1 MSRRSRVLHILK
13 YYRPTFTGE
22 GVFMERCTA
31 FMNAE
36 APHIEHDLLVTH
48 TPEPDRKLAICSTLQ
63 SVHYL
68 VKRPLS
74 GWRHEFV
81 LLLWCI
87 RNLHRYDT
95 IHVRTHAD
103 WYFAAYLL
111 AKLMR
116 RRLILSA
123 TLDDSVP
130 VLIKQYRDRLQP
142 LARWVFRMFDGFVS
156 ISPKLQRETIS
167 CVAPEKCHLLPCGVD
182 LLPLNPALGQRTRTQ
197 LGIPPDALVL
207 IFVGGLCRRKDP
219 SFLVRH
225 MPAILR
231 RRPDAWLLLVGPNLE
246 PDYVTDIQEFLR
258 DEGITERVVFIGEVQ
273 DPHPYFDAADIM
285 TFASQL
291 EGFGTVVPEAMAHA
305 LPVVVRHLPG
315 VNDLF
320 VRDGETGF
328 FFTEDTAY
336 LAAVL
341 RLAEDP
347 ALRREIGLRGRAL
360 VHENFDMIQVARR
373 YLRIYG
379 LADSAET
386 PAPATGDDVLAE
398 VRQIPAS
405 SSVLNPRFHV
415 PADIGRIRQPLL
427 LTIIDAEEAF
437 DWNQPFTRAATD
449 VSSMTRQGPAH
460 RIFERFGVIP
470 TYMVDYPVVS
480 HDDGRIPLL
489 EMLRSGRCDIGTQ
502 LHPWVSPPFLE
513 DVTNRNSYPGNL
525 SLALEFEK
533 LWRLTDAIEAAFDL
547 RPRIYRAGRYGIGPR
562 TGDLLRHLGYLAD
575 TSVMSGWDFT
585 DQGGPDYT
593 RISTTPYW
601 IDDDRTVLEIPCT
614 AAIVGGLGQPPEA
627 LRRAVFAG
635 PSERVGLPSLTA
647 HLRLLE
653 RIKLTPEGI
662 TVPEAKRLIRHM
674 LANGQKVFVLTYH
687 TPSLVPGNTPYVRNQ
702 RDLDRLLGWL
712 EEVYAFFTTEVGGR
726 CVRWH
731 EVRDAL
737 LDVPAPTPQLATADA
752 AAE

>member
-1 MSRRSRVLHILK
+1 MRKHNRVLHILK
-13 YYRPTFTGE
+13 YYRPMFTGE

-48 TPEPDRKLAICSTLQ
+48 TPEPEKKPAICSTLQ
-63 SVHYL
+63 GVHYL
-68 VKRPLS
+68 IKRPLPS
-74 GWRHEFV
+74 WRHELV

-95 IHVRTHAD
+95 VHVRTHAD
-103 WYFAAYLL
+103 WYFTAYLL

-116 RRLILSA
+116 RKLILSA

-130 VLIKQYRDRLQP
+130 VLIRQYRERLQP

-156 ISPKLQRETIS
+156 ISPKLQRETIT
-167 CVAPEKCHLLPCGVD
+167 CVAPDKCYLVPCGID
-182 LLPLNPALGQRTRTQ
+182 LLPPNPALGRRTRER
-197 LGIPPDALVL
+197 LGIPLDALAL

-219 SFLVRH
+219 LFLVQH

-231 RRPDAWLLLVGPNLE
+231 HRPDTWLLLVGPNLE
-246 PDYVTDIQEFLR
+246 PDYVTTMHDFLR
-258 DEGITERVVFIGEVQ
+258 DAGIEDRVVFIGEVQ
-273 DPHPYFDAADIM
+273 DPHPYFDAADVM
-285 TFASQL
+285 TFASHL

-320 VRDGETGF
+320 VKPAETGY
-328 FFTEDTAY
+328 FFTDDATY
-336 LAAVL
+336 LQAVL
-341 RLAEDP
+341 RLADDAP
-347 ALRREIGLRGRAL
+347 LRHAIGLQGRAL
-360 VHENFDMIQVARR
+360 VQQNFDMIQVARK
-373 YLRIYG
+373 YLSIYG
-379 LADSAET
+379 MGDPT
-386 PAPATGDDVLAE
+386 APAVPATQDDVVAE
-398 VRQIPAS
+398 VTRISTS

-415 PADIGRIRQPLL
+415 TADIGRIRQPQL

-437 DWNQPFTRAATD
+437 DWHQPFTRAAID
-449 VSSMTRQGPAH
+449 VSSMAQQGPAH
-460 RIFERFGVIP
+460 RIFERFGVVP
-470 TYMVDYPVVS
+470 TYMVDYPVVA
-480 HDDGRIPLL
+480 DDNGRLPLL
-489 EMLRSGRCDIGTQ
+489 DMLRSGSCDVGTQ

-513 DVTNRNSYPGNL
+513 EVTNRNSYPGNL
-525 SLALEFEK
+525 PLGLEFEK
-533 LWRLTDAIEAAFDL
+533 LRRLTDTIESALQL

-575 TSVMSGWDFT
+575 TSVMSGWDFSG
-585 DQGGPDYT
+585 QGGPDYT
-593 RISTTPYW
+593 GISATPYW
-601 IDDDRTVLEIPCT
+601 IDDERTVLEIPCT

-627 LRRAVFAG
+627 LRRALFAAS
-635 PSERVGLPSLTA
+635 SERVGLPSLTA

-674 LANGQKVFVLTYH
+674 LADGHKVFVLTYH

-702 RDLDRLLGWL
+702 ADLARLLFWL
-712 EEVYAFFTTEVGGR
+712 EEIYDFFTGEVAGR
-726 CVRWH
+726 CARWH
-731 EVRDAL
+731 DVRDAL
-737 LDVPAPTPQLATADA
+737 LVAEAAPLAGVSG
-752 AAE
+752 